1 MAQIRLEE
9 KKSGSIL
16 PWIIGLLLLALI
28 IWGVA
33 EAFDDDEIEETYTEE
48 VVDNDDV
55 AAVAPV
61 ANNVDY
67 MTPIATYMATTE
79 NMEGDMGLDHEFS
92 HKALTELVNAT
103 VAVAQAKG
111 VNTAATSQ
119 AKIDQV
125 KQLADEITRDPMAG
139 DHANKIQQ
147 AAMMI
152 TDMLE
157 SIDRESYN
165 SMASDEISELRN
177 EAQAITE
184 ETLTLNQKEDVRS
197 FFDQAREVLEDMS

>member
-48 VVDNDDV
+48 VIEDDDV
-55 AAVAPV
+55 APVAPV

-67 MTPIATYMATTE
+67 MTPIAAFMATTE

-92 HKALTELVNAT
+92 HKALTELVDAT

-111 VNTAATSQ
+111 VNTAATTQ
-119 AKIDQV
+119 AKVDEV

-139 DHANKIQQ
+139 DHADKIKQ
-147 AAMMI
+147 AALLI

-157 SIDRESYN
+157 SIDQESYN
-165 SMASDEISELRN
+165 SQASADISELRN
-177 EAQAITE
+177 EAQAISQ

-197 FFDQAREVLEDMS
+197 FFGQAREVLQDMT